1 MLGSPQKMDVGH
13 AAGGAG
19 SLEAA
24 RSETESVER
33 SQPFQWLVR
42 AGFIARATT
51 YGVIGALA
59 LAIAVGAGTMG
70 TSANQEGALVLIAHT
85 PVGRPAMVVICAG
98 LLAYAVWKFTQAV
111 FGYGPEGGGGVRLWD
126 RLANLAGGIVY
137 LGFLAV
143 AVLALTGNSG
153 NSSSEP
159 RHAASGVLGWPGGQ
173 VLIGIAGAVLMA
185 ISLYQIYD
193 AISGRYARECKTEQM
208 NPSERTLFMVIGR
221 IGLTARALVF
231 GLIGYFL
238 ERTAIESKASNAIGV
253 DGALARLHHEPLGR
267 WLVALAAAGLL
278 TFAAFSLVEGRYRR
292 L

>member
-1 MLGSPQKMDVGH
+1 MRDV
-13 AAGGAG
+13 AEARDAG
-19 SLEAA
+19 SSGTVEA
-24 RSETESVER
+24 ETETLER

-42 AGFIARATT
+42 AGFVARGIT

-59 LAIAVGAGTMG
+59 LAIALGAGTLG
-70 TSANQEGALVLIAHT
+70 TSPNQQGALVLIAHS
-85 PVGRPAMVVICAG
+85 PVGRPAMVAICAG

-111 FGYGPEGGGGVRLWD
+111 FGYGPEGGGGVRLRD
-126 RLANLAGGIVY
+126 RVANLAGGVVY
-137 LGFLAV
+137 VGFFAV
-143 AVLALTGNSG
+143 AILALTGSSG

-159 RHAASGVLGWPGGQ
+159 RHAARGILAWPGGQ

-193 AISGRYARECKTEQM
+193 AISGRYARESKTDQM
-208 NPSERTLFMVIGR
+208 NAPEHGVFMVLGR

-238 ERTAIESKASNAIGV
+238 ERTAIEAKASNAIGV
-253 DGALARLHHEPLGR
+253 DGALARLHQEPLGR
-267 WLVALAAAGLL
+267 WLVGLVAAGLL
-278 TFAAFSLVEGRYRR
+278 TFATFSLVEARYRR

>member
-1 MLGSPQKMDVGH
+1 MTDRGQTRRETD
-13 AAGGAG
+13 GAG
-19 SLEAA
+19 ELEVA

-33 SQPFQWLVR
+33 SRPFQWLVR
-42 AGFIARATT
+42 AGFVARAIT
-51 YGVIGALA
+51 YGIIGALA
-59 LAIAVGAGTMG
+59 LAIAVGVGTMG
-70 TSANQEGALVLIAHT
+70 TSPDQQGALVLIAHT

-111 FGYGPEGGGGVRLWD
+111 FGYGPEGGGGVGVRD
-126 RLANLAGGIVY
+126 RIANLAGGVVY

-143 AVLALTGNSG
+143 AILALTGSSG

-159 RHAASGVLGWPGGQ
+159 RQAASGVLGWPGGQ
-173 VLIGIAGAVLMA
+173 VVIGIAGAVLMA

-193 AISGRYARECKTEQM
+193 AIRGRYARDSKTEQM
-208 NPSERTLFMVIGR
+208 NASEHGVFMVIGR

-231 GLIGYFL
+231 ALIGYFL
-238 ERTAIESKASNAIGV
+238 VRTAIESKASNAIGV

-267 WLVALAAAGLL
+267 WLVGLVAAGLL
-278 TFAAFSLVEGRYRR
+278 TFAAFSLIEGRYRR